1 MKIHEISVE
10 KAVLDNIIHNDR
22 DFIIVEQNGFE
33 KGDLINFKIKYY
45 DGLLMSLYVFQIK
58 EVITDDALKDN
69 YCILEFKQLK

>member
-69 YCILEFKQLK
+69 YCILVFKQLK